1 MAYNKNPDY
10 ISVGLYGADLITDTA
25 SHAGPYAA
33 ILALDDTVIGTVTA
47 PGVGG
52 STLNGAALTRG
63 ITIFETSLLF
73 RNLTLSSGRVYAY
86 KAGE

>member
-1 MAYNKNPDY
+1 MAYLKNPEY

-52 STLNGAALTRG
+52 ASLNGAAITRG
-63 ITIFETSLLF
+63 ITLFETSQLF
-73 RNLTLSSGRVYAY
+73 RNLVLTSGRVYAY
-86 KAGE
+86 KAGV